1 MSLETEQVG
10 EVYVYGLVAADV
22 DPPEGVPGV
31 AGSAVERRDLG
42 DGVVALVSEVD
53 VEMLGAADD
62 LLAHAAVLD
71 GLAERTT
78 VVPFAFGSFT
88 DPEDDE
94 TAAALAAGYHRV
106 APRLDG
112 AVQLTVTARYVE
124 DAVLAE
130 LVEEDPEI
138 AALRRR
144 TAGSGPDEL
153 RNEKMRLGELV
164 VQGLERKAEADARP
178 ILAALEGAAREV
190 AVHERRSADDV
201 IELAA
206 LVDRDGAA
214 AFEDVAERLAE
225 QRAGRIRI
233 RLVGPQAP
241 FDFVGEG

>member
-31 AGSAVERRDLG
+31 AGAAVERRDLG
-42 DGVVALVSEVD
+42 DGVAALVSEVD
-53 VEMLGAADD
+53 VEMLGAAED

-71 GLAERTT
+71 GLAERAT

-88 DPEDDE
+88 DPEDDDA
-94 TAAALAAGYHRV
+94 AAALAEGYHRV
-106 APRLDG
+106 APRLEG
-112 AVQLTVTARYVE
+112 AVQLMVTARYVE

-206 LVDRDGAA
+206 LVDRSASA
-214 AFEDVAERLAE
+214 AFERTAERLAE
-225 QRAGRIRI
+225 ERAGRIRM

-241 FDFVGEG
+241 YDFVDEG